1 MVKSSIFAA
10 KNSICAAKALCARQ
24 NVIYTAVKVI
34 CAARNAICAG
44 QVIYVR
50 LSLYV
55 CGINNIITISL
66 KVCYLCADNKSAN
79 GHPYLKVMLCM
90 QYYYSQL
97 LGNNPIASCRS
108 EGRKRF
114 TL

>member
-34 CAARNAICAG
+34 CAARNAIYAG

-79 GHPYLKVMLCM
+79 GHP
-90 QYYYSQL
+90 
-97 LGNNPIASCRS
+97 
-108 EGRKRF
+108 
-114 TL
+114 